1 MKGLA
6 SDSVLTPEASSFLDE
21 WYGPSPYVTAR
32 TSGSTGT
39 PKEIHLAKSDMLQS
53 ALSTME
59 FFGLDSSSV
68 LLLPLSPGYIAG
80 KMQIVRALAAGCR
93 LVAENP
99 SSRPFAT
106 TEHITCS
113 LIPLVPSQIEGF
125 LHSPACRHTA
135 NVIIG
140 GAPMSAAHEKM
151 LLDSGLTAYATYG
164 MTETCSHVALRR
176 IGEKEYRAL
185 PGVKL
190 TTTPEGCLSISR
202 QGSTW
207 GSVTTTD
214 IIEMTGE
221 DTFRWKGRRD
231 NVINSG
237 GVKIHPEIIE
247 EALLPLLPAGA
258 TAYVT
263 GRASSQWGEEAVI
276 VTDAPAQQA
285 MSLIERLRPLVA
297 RHHLPKDVI
306 VMPEIERT
314 ETGKIK
320 RLKF

>member
-1 MKGLA
+1 
-6 SDSVLTPEASSFLDE
+6 
-21 WYGPSPYVTAR
+21 
-32 TSGSTGT
+32 
-39 PKEIHLAKSDMLQS
+39 PKEIRLAKNDMLQS
-53 ALSTME
+53 ALSTVE
-59 FFGLDSSSV
+59 FFGLDTSSV

-93 LVAENP
+93 LVAESP

-106 TEHITCS
+106 TDHLTCS

-125 LHSPACRHTA
+125 LSSPTALHTA

-140 GAPMSAAHEKM
+140 GAPMSAEQEKM
-151 LLDSGLTAYATYG
+151 LLERGMTAYATYG

-176 IGEKEYRAL
+176 VGEKDYHAL
-185 PGVKL
+185 PGVRL
-190 TTTPEGCLSISR
+190 TTADDGCLSISR

-214 IIEMTGE
+214 IVEMTGV

-237 GVKIHPEIIE
+237 GVKIHPETIE
-247 EALLPLLPAGA
+247 EALMPLLPAGT

-263 GRASSQWGEEAVI
+263 GRASSMWGEEAVI
-276 VTDAPAQQA
+276 VTDAPAPQA
-285 MSLIERLRPLVA
+285 MTLIERLRPLVA
-297 RHHLPKDVI
+297 RHHLPKDIITVP
-306 VMPEIERT
+306 VIERT
-314 ETGKIK
+314 DTGKIK
-320 RLKF
+320 RLRF